1 MGFLESVISDSNA
14 EKNKLV
20 ARLNEAERKLKL
32 LEKHSDCASKYPLSK
47 LPVDVLGHILNFVDG
62 NQLAVMMCVDKRLN
76 SILAE
81 DRYWK
86 EHYNQQW
93 GKSGLKEAVDLSNKL
108 NSQVSLERV
117 ESKKSWKHYFGERQ
131 ELENNWTKQKANVT
145 NLEAHSGTVT
155 CLALR
160 GSRMFSGSDD
170 GSMVFWSLDPKSHCG
185 STENGYDSAAAG
197 QLLPPPALPLAQ
209 LVEKLSNNISSGSMQ
224 SGHSFHHQLHQRK
237 SAKKKFCEKTRT
249 FHGHGGPVWCLDYD
263 EITNTLY
270 SGSYDQTIKVI
281 A

>member
-1 MGFLESVISDSNA
+1 MDESCLRSRVGFLESVISDSNA

-47 LPVDVLGHILNFVDG
+47 LPVDVLGHMLNFVDG

-131 ELENNWTKQKANVT
+131 
-145 NLEAHSGTVT
+145 
-155 CLALR
+155 
-160 GSRMFSGSDD
+160 
-170 GSMVFWSLDPKSHCG
+170 
-185 STENGYDSAAAG
+185 
-197 QLLPPPALPLAQ
+197 
-209 LVEKLSNNISSGSMQ
+209 
-224 SGHSFHHQLHQRK
+224 
-237 SAKKKFCEKTRT
+237 
-249 FHGHGGPVWCLDYD
+249 
-263 EITNTLY
+263 
-270 SGSYDQTIKVI
+270 
-281 A
+281 